1 MEKIKAALAK
11 VKSTRSIPSKN
22 ANLTKPAA
30 VKVQKASRDI
40 DNINYTNT
48 NVIKLDAMHLER
60 NRIISHLNHN
70 ANASIFDSMRT
81 QILQKMEENNWQTI
95 AVVSPTPESGKTL
108 VSINLAM
115 SIARQPQKTVVLV
128 DFDLR
133 KPKVASYLGIETNL
147 SLNDY
152 LENNADLEDVLVN
165 PGIQRIVILPTIR
178 PTARASEVLSSSK
191 VSGLI
196 QELKNRYE
204 SRVIIFDLPP
214 ILSVDDAMVLLPQ
227 VDCVLMVIANGV
239 STKTEIEDSL
249 HLLPKD
255 NVVGIVY
262 NMADAESKP
271 YYY

>member
-95 AVVSPTPESGKTL
+95 AVVFA
-108 VSINLAM
+108 N
-115 SIARQPQKTVVLV
+115 ARIWKDARLNQLGNEYC
-128 DFDLR
+128 
-133 KPKVASYLGIETNL
+133 AS
-147 SLNDY
+147 
-152 LENNADLEDVLVN
+152 A
-165 PGIQRIVILPTIR
+165 
-178 PTARASEVLSSSK
+178 A
-191 VSGLI
+191 
-196 QELKNRYE
+196 KN
-204 SRVIIFDLPP
+204 S
-214 ILSVDDAMVLLPQ
+214 
-227 VDCVLMVIANGV
+227 GV
-239 STKTEIEDSL
+239 SRL
-249 HLLPKD
+249 
-255 NVVGIVY
+255 
-262 NMADAESKP
+262 
-271 YYY
+271 